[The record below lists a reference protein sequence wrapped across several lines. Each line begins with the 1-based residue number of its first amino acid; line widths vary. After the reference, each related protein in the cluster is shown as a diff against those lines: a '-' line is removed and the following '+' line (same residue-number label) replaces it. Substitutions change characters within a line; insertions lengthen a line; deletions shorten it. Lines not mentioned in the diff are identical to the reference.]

1 MLEIWV
7 QLAVVV
13 GCVALGARINGIGIG
28 LAGALG
34 LCILT
39 FVFRLRPSSPPID
52 VLLIIIAVVTMAATL
67 QAAGG
72 LDYLVQVAE
81 RILRRNPNRITFVGP
96 IVTSLFTIFCGTAYV
111 SLAVFPV
118 IAEVAYEARVR
129 PERPLSISVI
139 AASMAI
145 TASPMSAATAAMLGM
160 LAIHGVTLGKLLF
173 VAIPSVLTGV
183 MVGALSVYKRGKEL
197 AEDPEFQ
204 RRLEAG
210 EIAAQSTIS
219 RSELQPYAKRAVVL
233 FTAVIT
239 MVVCFGTFK
248 SLLPSWQV
256 GNKAVTLS
264 IPHTIEMI
272 MLGFAA
278 IMVLV
283 CKIKPGKI
291 ITASVFSSGMMGVV
305 AIFGVAWMT
314 DTFFAAHQQLII
326 DIFSGIASSH
336 VWTFAIILF
345 FMSALLFS
353 QGATVRSLM
362 PLGLTLGISAP
373 HLVAMFPAINATFFF
388 PSTGTIVSAI
398 AFDRTGTTRI
408 GKYVLNHSFMRPGVV
423 SIVTAVVVGFGLSS
437 IVFS

>member
-1 MLEIWV
+1 MFELWI
-7 QLAVVV
+7 QLAVVA

-39 FVFRLRPSSPPID
+39 FGFHLRPSSPPID

-81 RILRRNPNRITFVGP
+81 RILRRNPNRITFMGP
-96 IVTSLFTIFCGTAYV
+96 MVTSLFTIFCGTAYV

-139 AASMAI
+139 AATMGI

-160 LAIHGVTLGKLLF
+160 LAIYGVTLGKLLA
-173 VAIPSVLTGV
+173 VAIPAVLIGV
-183 MVGALSVYKRGKEL
+183 LAGAVSVYKRGKEL
-197 AEDPEFQ
+197 ADDPEFQ

-210 EIAAQSTIS
+210 EIAGSNNIS
-219 RSELQPYAKRAVVL
+219 RGELQPYAKRAVVL
-233 FTAVIT
+233 FTAVIFL
-239 MVVCFGTFK
+239 VVCFGTFK
-248 SLLPSWQV
+248 SLLPSWNV
-256 GNKAVTLS
+256 NGKDVTLS
-264 IPHTIEMI
+264 VPHTIEMI
-272 MLGFAA
+272 MLGAAA
-278 IMVLV
+278 IMVMI
-283 CKIKPGKI
+283 CKIKPAKI
-291 ITASVFSSGMMGVV
+291 ISASVFSSGMMGVV

-314 DTFFAAHQQLII
+314 DTFFIAHKQIII
-326 DIFSGIASSH
+326 DSFSGIARSH
-336 VWTFAIILF
+336 VWTFSIILF

-373 HLVAMFPAINATFFF
+373 HLVAMFAAINATFFF

-423 SIVTAVVVGFGLSS
+423 SIVTAVLVGFGLSS
-437 IVFS
+437 IIF